1 MARVGRPRR
10 GARLELSGAVG
21 LPLGQEQAT
30 ERLQLPAKRQAYEP
44 LEWYAKRGLLVGRG
58 EAEALAE
65 QRVEAALRFQ
75 LLVERGQ
82 MRPRVTRALSP
93 VMSTRQ
99 LRSDDRVERLTLA
112 ALEARKRVAKLLLM
126 LAPESR
132 EVVQDVLIHR
142 RFAGSAGRLAA
153 LREGLSALHNIFTK
167 KHKKY

>member
-10 GARLELSGAVG
+10 GVQLELSEAVG
-21 LPLGQEQAT
+21 LPLGQEQAV

-65 QRVEAALRFQ
+65 QRAEAALRFQ
-75 LLVERGQ
+75 LLVECGQ
-82 MRPRVTRALSP
+82 MRPRVTRALNP

-99 LRSDDRVERLTLA
+99 PRYDDRVERLTLA

-126 LAPESR
+126 LVPESR

-153 LREGLSALHNIFTK
+153 LREGLLALHNIFTK